1 MSAFQL
7 FWNYLLANMCNCLVV
22 ANQRAAMATI
32 ERGLAFH
39 YAFLLCFHVTITAWN
54 VGHVVTRKRNINEGR
69 TDLIFGFWN
78 ATVQFRRI
86 FVAFHPFGMAT

>member
-32 ERGLAFH
+32 EKGSSFH
-39 YAFLLCFHVTITAWN
+39 FAFLLCFHVTITAWN
-54 VGHVVTRKRNINEGR
+54 VGRVVTRKRNINQGR
-69 TDLIFGFWN
+69 TDN
-78 ATVQFRRI
+78 AVVDFLGTRKQS
-86 FVAFHPFGMAT
+86 FVSTI